1 MNKQSSW
8 RWFERP
14 WHSRDVTSTQI
25 SFSITGRRY
34 RKCQTKSHE
43 ILRHFTCQCGTE
55 RTHMQGF
62 ILHITDMYR
71 WNLST
76 IMAPSFMGGTVGTGG
91 CYTDNTVPPGT
102 SKRPTDSSAHIS
114 NHNETG
120 QFKDYQFLYTIV
132 SKNINTLK
140 LTAHVSL

>member
-1 MNKQSSW
+1 MNKQSFC
-8 RWFERP
+8 RWFERS

-25 SFSITGRRY
+25 FFFDY
-34 RKCQTKSHE
+34 RTALLKCQTKSHE

-62 ILHITDMYR
+62 IIHMTDMWR
-71 WNLST
+71 WNLSAV
-76 IMAPSFMGGTVGTGG
+76 MAPSFLGGTVGTGG
-91 CYTDNTVPPGT
+91 CYNDNTVPPGT

-114 NHNETG
+114 NHNDTG
-120 QFKDYQFLYTIV
+120 QFKDSQFLYTIV

-140 LTAHVSL
+140 LTAHLSL